1 MVLKLYS
8 PMQRKAL
15 IVLWAIGAALQG
27 IVVQA
32 RAEEPSLVSPRM
44 VDSSQTL
51 NAEESHSPEKLNLPA
66 IPESATVAPEV
77 VSPWSSS
84 VGLYSQ
90 YVSRGV
96 SYTSERP
103 ALQATTQYTFP
114 SGWYLG
120 FWVSNVSNDT
130 IHNGHFESDPY
141 GGYTNT
147 IGDVT
152 YDIGL
157 WRWTFIN
164 AFEANSHQKYDTLE
178 GYFGLTWK
186 MLNLKYWREISDYF
200 GVNALAAG
208 PDLGMTPN
216 GSSKGSQY
224 LEGNVNL
231 ELPAGYTLIL
241 HAGRQEVAN
250 YKFYSFNEYRI
261 ELDKDLGDN
270 YLVSLA
276 YGDTSANPLAYADTK
291 GINAGRGKL
300 IAFIKKSF

>member
-1 MVLKLYS
+1 
-8 PMQRKAL
+8 MQRNAL

-27 IVVQA
+27 VVVQA
-32 RAEEPSLVSPRM
+32 RAEEPSLVSSLRM
-44 VDSSQTL
+44 ADSSQTL
-51 NAEESHSPEKLNLPA
+51 NAAETHSPEKLNLPA
-66 IPESATVAPEV
+66 IPESAAAAPEV

-96 SYTSERP
+96 SYTSERL

-114 SGWYLG
+114 SGGYLG

-152 YDIGL
+152 YDVGL

-164 AFEANSHQKYDTLE
+164 AFETNSHQKYDTLE
-178 GYFGLTWK
+178 AYFGVTWK
-186 MLNLKYWREISDYF
+186 ILNLKYWREISDYF

-291 GINAGRGKL
+291 GINGGRGKL

>member
-1 MVLKLYS
+1 MAKLYS
-8 PMQRKAL
+8 PMQRNAL

-32 RAEEPSLVSPRM
+32 RAEEPSLVSPLRM
-44 VDSSQTL
+44 ADSSQTL
-51 NAEESHSPEKLNLPA
+51 NAAETHSPEKLNLPA
-66 IPESATVAPEV
+66 IPESAAAAPEV

-114 SGWYLG
+114 SGGYLG

-130 IHNGHFESDPY
+130 IHNGHLESDPY

-147 IGDVT
+147 IGDFT
-152 YDIGL
+152 YDVGL

-164 AFEANSHQKYDTLE
+164 AFETNSHQKYDTLE
-178 GYFGLTWK
+178 AYFGVTWK

-291 GINAGRGKL
+291 GINGGRGKL

>member
-1 MVLKLYS
+1 MAKLYS
-8 PMQRKAL
+8 PMQRNAL

-32 RAEEPSLVSPRM
+32 RAEEPSLVSSLRM
-44 VDSSQTL
+44 ADSSQTL
-51 NAEESHSPEKLNLPA
+51 NAAETHSPEKLNLPA
-66 IPESATVAPEV
+66 IPESAAAAPEV

-114 SGWYLG
+114 SGGYLG

-130 IHNGHFESDPY
+130 IHNGHLESDPY

-147 IGDVT
+147 IGDVN
-152 YDIGL
+152 YDVGL

-164 AFEANSHQKYDTLE
+164 AFETNSHQKYDTLE
-178 GYFGLTWK
+178 AYFGVTWK

-276 YGDTSANPLAYADTK
+276 YGDTSANPHAYADTK
-291 GINAGRGKL
+291 GINGGRGKL

>member
-1 MVLKLYS
+1 
-8 PMQRKAL
+8 MQRNAL

-32 RAEEPSLVSPRM
+32 RAEEPSLVSPLRM
-44 VDSSQTL
+44 ADSSQTL
-51 NAEESHSPEKLNLPA
+51 NAAETHSPEKLNLPA
-66 IPESATVAPEV
+66 IPESAAAAPEV

-96 SYTSERP
+96 SYTSERL

-114 SGWYLG
+114 SGGYLG

-130 IHNGHFESDPY
+130 IHNGHLESDPY

-147 IGDVT
+147 IGDFT
-152 YDIGL
+152 YDVGL

-164 AFEANSHQKYDTLE
+164 AFETNSHQKYDTLE
-178 GYFGLTWK
+178 AYFGVTWK

-291 GINAGRGKL
+291 GINGGRGKL